1 VLQFWRDSG
10 YRLKRMTNGLLP
22 HRLDQS
28 ARYPIFDALRFALAG
43 WSWGTLAGRKK
54 RVDLTP
60 SKRMGTAIFL
70 LWLLLVNV
78 IYYEQFIELAVSHLR
93 WLSKLWH

>member
-1 VLQFWRDSG
+1 VVL
-10 YRLKRMTNGLLP
+10 
-22 HRLDQS
+22 
-28 ARYPIFDALRFALAG
+28 
-43 WSWGTLAGRKK
+43 TL
-54 RVDLTP
+54 

-93 WLSKLWH
+93 SLSKLWH